1 MRFLYCSI
9 HPRPEKTFQSAFLLF
24 AMVYAFNKCSICGMQ
39 GVHVTCLVIVAQIF
53 TFVLA
58 PVHLSLAE
66 YHRQKLFL
74 AQININRIIEYN
86 PNMII
91 L

>member
-1 MRFLYCSI
+1 MICQ
-9 HPRPEKTFQSAFLLF
+9 PEKTFQCEFLLL
-24 AMVYAFNKCSICGMQ
+24 ALVYDFNKCPVCRAQ
-39 GVHVTCLVIVAQIF
+39 GVKVTCWVNVSQNS

-58 PVHLSLAE
+58 PVHLSMTE
-66 YHRQKLFL
+66 YYRQKLFL